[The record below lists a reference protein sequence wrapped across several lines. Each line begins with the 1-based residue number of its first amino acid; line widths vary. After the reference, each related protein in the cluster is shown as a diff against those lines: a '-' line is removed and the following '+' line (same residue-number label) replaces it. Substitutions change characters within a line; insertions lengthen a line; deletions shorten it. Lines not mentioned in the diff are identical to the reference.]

1 MGLNLL
7 VIVPIALPLLGAVL
21 QGLLARVLSGKAKG
35 WMAFAATVGAL
46 AGVIALYPA
55 TLAGRASELTLGT
68 WDGPASLAFY
78 VDGVSQLFA
87 LMAASIGAAV
97 LLYAVEYM
105 SHERSAT
112 RFYIIIQAFIAGF
125 ITFVYA
131 RDLLLL
137 YAGWEVIGL
146 CSFLLVGFWYTQP
159 SAAAGARKVLV
170 MTHLA
175 GYGLLAAI
183 LVLFARTGTTMWTDP
198 RIGHAFT
205 SGLFA
210 LMLVAAA
217 AKSVQFPLHTWIA
230 SAMSA
235 PTPVSAL
242 LHSACYVT
250 AGVYLIAR
258 THGIVQWPAGWQAA
272 VVWLG
277 TVTMLVGVLFAMVQ
291 NDAKRML
298 AFSTVSQIGYMVLGL
313 GLGTPLGIA
322 AGLLHCLNHGLFK
335 ASLFLGAGAVQHATG
350 TRDMDKLG
358 GLGRRMPSTG
368 ILWLASSAA
377 IAGVPLLNGFVS
389 KWLLY
394 VAAMD
399 AGYTAPALIAWIVSA
414 MTMFTFMKA
423 GSSMFFGEDGEAS
436 ASAHESPRAMLV
448 GSGVLVACCVVLGV
462 APQLGLKYF
471 IAPALASLGL
481 TYDLGVSWLGFAA
494 NQGSWYTTIGL
505 LLAVVSTIVGGA
517 AYWLATRRERGLPAI
532 KPAAIGVPRLAL
544 AGTPAQSGLQ
554 ILSVASAGAATS
566 EPFTGGAP
574 LSATGRIDSTDFSAA
589 ISAGIGPFYRLFD
602 PDRYYLAVWHWTLG
616 VVAAASRFGDALER
630 RAVIALTGA
639 AVAVGAIAGLAS
651 GVQRTEH
658 GAGIAVGSWPII
670 GAVAFALGALLLASS
685 ARPDLRK
692 QTWLLAVSGAFVLG
706 ALSGQGE
713 IVRLV
718 ALESAAF
725 VAFLALVLSG
735 VPREAKVAYL
745 TAVVLSAGALVTG
758 TLLVDSAPAPM
769 VLGLILAGF
778 AVKLALVPA
787 YLWLPIVAERTPAPL
802 VGLII
807 AVVDVAAFSELIGL
821 RAHAAWLFEP
831 SWPWIALAVVSA
843 IGGAGLALAQKDIKR
858 FLAFSTITDAGFIL
872 IGVTVGGSLGLTGA
886 VIGASVHALAK
897 ALLFTSVSAAETDGA
912 ITLASRGIARQHPL
926 AAAGFVAG
934 SLAALGVPPTVG
946 FAGHWRLYS
955 AALSVSP
962 AILACLVLATMLSVL
977 AYARIIALVWWGGP
991 DREDAAALVQ
1001 KPSVWTAE
1009 SLAVTVPIVVLTAT
1023 ILAVGLWPQVF

>member
-7 VIVPIALPLLGAVL
+7 VILPIALPLLGAL
-21 QGLLARVLSGKAKG
+21 LEALLARMLSGKAKG
-35 WMAFAATVGAL
+35 WLAFSATLGAL
-46 AGVIALYPA
+46 ASVIALYPA
-55 TLAGRASELTLGT
+55 TLAGRASELTLGA

-105 SHERSAT
+105 SHERSST
-112 RFYIIIQAFIAGF
+112 RFYIIMQVFIAGF

-137 YAGWEVIGL
+137 YAGWEIIGL

-159 SAAAGARKVLV
+159 AAAAGARKVLV

-183 LVLFARTGTTMWTDP
+183 LVLFARTGTMLWTDP
-198 RIGHAFT
+198 RIGDAFT
-205 SGLFA
+205 TGLFA
-210 LMLVAAA
+210 LLVVAAA

-258 THGIVQWPAGWQAA
+258 THSIVAWPVGWQTA

-277 TVTMLVGVLFAMVQ
+277 TATMLVGVLFAMVQ
-291 NDAKRML
+291 SDAKRML
-298 AFSTVSQIGYMVLGL
+298 AFSTVSQIGYMVVGL

-322 AGLLHCLNHGLFK
+322 AGLFHCLNHGLFK

-358 GLGRRMPSTG
+358 GLMRRMPATAT
-368 ILWLASSAA
+368 LWLVSSAA

-394 VAAMD
+394 VAALD

-423 GSSMFFGEDGEAS
+423 SSSMFFGEDGEAS
-436 ASAHESPRAMLV
+436 SKAHESPRGMLV
-448 GSGVLVACCVVLGV
+448 GSGVLVVCSIVLGV
-462 APQLGLKYF
+462 APQFGLKFF
-471 IAPALASLGL
+471 IAPALSSLGL
-481 TYDLGVSWLGFAA
+481 SHDLGVSWLGFAA

-505 LLAVVSTIVGGA
+505 LLAALSIMAGGA
-517 AYWLATRRERGLPAI
+517 AYWLSTRRERRLPAVR
-532 KPAAIGVPRLAL
+532 PAEIGIPRLAI
-544 AGTPAQSGLQ
+544 AGTPDLSGLQ
-554 ILSVASAGAATS
+554 ILSVASTGAATS

-574 LSATGRIDSTDFSAA
+574 LSATGRIDSSDFSAA
-589 ISAGIGPFYRLFD
+589 ITAGIGPFYRWFD
-602 PDRYYLAVWHWTLG
+602 PDRYFLAIWHWTLG
-616 VVAAASRFGDALER
+616 VVTAVSRLCDVLER
-630 RAVIALTGA
+630 RAVIALTGI
-639 AVAVGAIAGLAS
+639 AVVVGAIGGLAS

-658 GAGIAVGSWPII
+658 AEVVAVDVWPISC
-670 GAVAFALGALLLASS
+670 AVAVALGALLLASS
-685 ARPDLRK
+685 ALPHLRK
-692 QTWLLAVSGAFVLG
+692 QTWLLVLSGGLALG
-706 ALSGQGE
+706 ALSGQSE
-713 IVRLV
+713 IVSLI
-718 ALESAAF
+718 ALECAALT
-725 VAFLALVLSG
+725 AFLALVFSG
-735 VPREAKVAYL
+735 VPRQAQIAYL
-745 TAVVLSAGALVTG
+745 AALVLSAAALVTG
-758 TLLVDSAPAPM
+758 TLLVDSAPGQL
-769 VLGLILAGF
+769 VLGLFLAGF

-807 AVVDVAAFSELIGL
+807 AVVDVAAFSELITL
-821 RAHAAWLFEP
+821 RVHAAWLFEP
-831 SWPWIALAVVSA
+831 SWPWITLAAVSA
-843 IGGAGLALAQKDIKR
+843 IGGAGLALAQKDVKR

-872 IGVTVGGSLGLTGA
+872 IGVTVGGALGLTGA

-897 ALLFTSVSAAETDGA
+897 ALLFTCVSAADA
-912 ITLASRGIARQHPL
+912 DNPLTLASRGIAHRHPL

-934 SLAALGVPPTVG
+934 SLAALGVPPTAG

-962 AILACLVLATMLSVL
+962 AILAVLVLATILSVL

-991 DREDAAALVQ
+991 DSDEAAALTRT
-1001 KPSVWTAE
+1001 PSVWTAE
-1009 SLAVTVPIVVLTAT
+1009 GIAVTVPIAVLTAT
-1023 ILAVGLWPQVF
+1023 VLILGLWPQAF